1 MEQIAQWFATQTP
14 LLQGLMVCLVCYLL
28 GCFTLG
34 YYLVRWRA
42 GSDLRQ
48 MGSGGVGAKNVGRV
62 LGRSGFVITL
72 VADIIKGALALW
84 LTKQVTPA
92 AWLVTL
98 ALLAV
103 VTGHI
108 WPVQLR
114 FQGGKGI
121 ATALGALLVYDW
133 RLLLVL
139 GGVMGLCQ
147 LLLRRF
153 VLAGLIAF
161 AAVPVAAV
169 VTRAA
174 AVEVAGLTLLVVIVW
189 FAHCNNLREEFAILS
204 KRVSHTR

>member
-1 MEQIAQWFATQTP
+1 MQQIEQWFAAQTP
-14 LLQGLMVCLVCYLL
+14 LLQGLMVFAGCYLL

-34 YYLVRWRA
+34 YYLVRLRA
-42 GSDLRQ
+42 GTDVRQ
-48 MGSGGVGAKNVGRV
+48 TGSGGVGAKNVGRV
-62 LGRSGFVITL
+62 LGRSGFLITL
-72 VADIIKGALALW
+72 LADIIKGALALW
-84 LTKQVTPA
+84 LTKQLTPA
-92 AWLVTL
+92 TWLVAL

-103 VTGHI
+103 VGGHI
-108 WPVQLR
+108 WPIQLR

-153 VLAGLIAF
+153 VLAGLLAF
-161 AAVPVAAV
+161 TAVPVAALAMHAEAIQ
-169 VTRAA
+169 T
-174 AVEVAGLTLLVVIVW
+174 AGLTLLVVIVW

-204 KRVSHTR
+204 KRLSQT